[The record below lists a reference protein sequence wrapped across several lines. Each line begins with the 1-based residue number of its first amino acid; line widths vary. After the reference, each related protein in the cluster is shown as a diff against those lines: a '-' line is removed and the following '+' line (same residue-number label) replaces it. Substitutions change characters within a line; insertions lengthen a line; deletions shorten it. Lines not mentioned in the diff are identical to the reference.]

1 MSDGGKGDKRR
12 PGDAESFDQGYSRVF
27 GESKRERGSF
37 VWCAVRKCLVSK
49 DEFYEAAQPAGP
61 FVVGDIQPYRS
72 MATGEM
78 IESRSHHR
86 AHLKQHGLIEIGNET
101 KAAMTQQRPKDD
113 REGRRRAIAEVL
125 NAKGF

>member
-1 MSDGGKGDKRR
+1 VNMSKGSKQRPTDGESFSNGYAATFGDKK
-12 PGDAESFDQGYSRVF
+12 AS
-27 GESKRERGSF
+27 RGSF
-37 VWCAVRKCLVSK
+37 VWCSVEKRMIPK
-49 DEFYEAAQPAGP
+49 DEYFEAAQPAGP

-78 IESRSHHR
+78 IGSRSHHR

-101 KAAMTQQRPKDD
+101 KAAMTKQMPKED

>member
-1 MSDGGKGDKRR
+1 MSKGSNQRPTDRIAFDGNY
-12 PGDAESFDQGYSRVF
+12 DAVF
-27 GESKRERGSF
+27 GEKKPERGSF
-37 VWCAVRKCLVSK
+37 VWCSMRKCLVSK